1 MTLLI
6 LLSSFLSFG
15 KLADTTNHSSVE
27 LHAILSDLEATT
39 FWLSRLQYGAIPLD
53 NAGIV
58 AIVRNGKN
66 YNLKKKYDWKY
77 QVLIARSTDI
87 FPKVLYI
94 LCLLAPTNN
103 EF

>member
-27 LHAILSDLEATT
+27 LHAILSDVGATP

-53 NAGIV
+53 NPGVV

-66 YNLKKKYDWKY
+66 YDLKKK
-77 QVLIARSTDI
+77 
-87 FPKVLYI
+87 
-94 LCLLAPTNN
+94 
-103 EF
+103 